1 MMLIK
6 EKDLR
11 MSEGTKKAAEQI
23 KKFFED
29 VSYKAEQASKSIP
42 DKELCKKLQRVK
54 ETSQEVVK
62 HIEEKT
68 NNG

>member
-42 DKELCKKLQRVK
+42 DKELCKKYR
-54 ETSQEVVK
+54 
-62 HIEEKT
+62 
-68 NNG
+68 G